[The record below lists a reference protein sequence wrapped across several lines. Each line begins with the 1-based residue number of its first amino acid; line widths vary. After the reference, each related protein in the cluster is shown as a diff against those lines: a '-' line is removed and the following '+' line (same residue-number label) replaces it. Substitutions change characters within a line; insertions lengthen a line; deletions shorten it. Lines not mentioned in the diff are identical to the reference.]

1 MKTTKEGNTLITD
14 DFQKAEKCSIFVI
27 NLQSVN
33 LLKVSKCYKRIIFI
47 IKTFNFIYSAYFVIP

>member
-1 MKTTKEGNTLITD
+1 MRYKRNITL
-14 DFQKAEKCSIFVI
+14 QKAEKCSIFVI

-47 IKTFNFIYSAYFVIP
+47 IKTFDFVYSAYFVIP